1 MKSFN
6 RVLTHLLQQV
16 KELFP
21 NWHAYQQETLAF
33 CVQGVVVSG
42 NAVMQKV
49 SEAVWEYSESESKM
63 TSHEIGKPT

>member
-21 NWHAYQQETLAF
+21 NWDVYQQETLAF

-49 SEAVWEYSESESKM
+49 SEAVWEYSESESKI
-63 TSHEIGKPT
+63 TSHERRL